1 MEKQIEELA
10 KEFINDQYSFFTEDT
25 RNKMVLSFCEGYKT
39 ALSKAEDKG
48 EQTYG
53 EFMRSNPQIPK
64 FNLHP
69 ESSNPIA
76 TDRTTIAP
84 QPTNSLDELE
94 RWVNGYG
101 SDFLTVDDIRRKIQ
115 SLKQTHVSDTN
126 VGNINGWISVKD
138 RLPEIITGKDY
149 SENVIVWLNDERKIM
164 NYALLA
170 DDNNNLCY
178 VWCMVYDGLDGDA
191 EFDDN
196 YYPTHWQPLPP
207 KP

>member
-1 MEKQIEELA
+1 MEKQIEEIAYKHVTNNSHDVNLPNW
-10 KEFINDQYSFFTEDT
+10 ENRQNDFIA
-25 RNKMVLSFCEGYKT
+25 GYQA
-39 ALSKAEDKG
+39 ALSKAEYKG
-48 EQTYG
+48 DIQDCSLRINGKTMAETLAQ
-53 EFMRSNPQIPK
+53 
-64 FNLHP
+64 
-69 ESSNPIA
+69 
-76 TDRTTIAP
+76 

-94 RWVNGYG
+94 YYQNARETFSNA
-101 SDFLTVDDIRRKIQ
+101 
-115 SLKQTHVSDTN
+115 VSNLDVHTRTACDSFILAFDRLLN
-126 VGNINGWISVKD
+126 CSKPNNGWISVKD
-138 RLPEIITGKDY
+138 RLPEIITGNDY